1 MIMKQVYIASP
12 YRGDIERNT
21 DLARKAGR
29 FAAMCGKVPVIP
41 HLVFPQFLDDTNPEE
56 RVLGIT
62 LGVEL
67 LKACDELWL
76 IGGTITKGMRHELG
90 IAKELHIPVRC
101 YDTNLHHIAP
111 ETITVDA
118 RVDDAFRAELNGA
131 NLI

>member
-1 MIMKQVYIASP
+1 MKQVYIASP
-12 YRGDIERNT
+12 YRGDIKGNT
-21 DLARKAGR
+21 ELARKAGR
-29 FAAMCGKVPVIP
+29 FAAMCDKVPIIP
-41 HLVFPQFLDDTNPEE
+41 HLVFPQFLDDNDPAE
-56 RVLGIT
+56 RVQGIA

-101 YDTNLHHIAP
+101 YDTTLHHIAP
-111 ETITVDA
+111 ETITVDD
-118 RVDDAFRAELNGA
+118 RVDDDFRAELHGA